1 MKSYGEKIIAIL
13 FVSVMAIAAQAEDRG
28 QWADQRV
35 NQHMVEIET
44 KRYHLNKVNQMQ
56 NDNIMMRSEIENL
69 QFNNGQ
75 EDLGSMG
82 LQEQSYSVDGNS
94 NDIYVESPIDEVSAS
109 AKAKYEEEQKIEQM
123 KRAYYKYLEKNLK
136 ESGVDYEF
144 VYGDGE

>member
-1 MKSYGEKIIAIL
+1 MKNYGEKIIAIL

-69 QFNNGQ
+69 
-75 EDLGSMG
+75 
-82 LQEQSYSVDGNS
+82 
-94 NDIYVESPIDEVSAS
+94 
-109 AKAKYEEEQKIEQM
+109 
-123 KRAYYKYLEKNLK
+123 
-136 ESGVDYEF
+136 
-144 VYGDGE
+144 

>member
-1 MKSYGEKIIAIL
+1 MKNGEKLIAIL
-13 FVSVMAIAAQAEDRG
+13 FVSSLGFTAQADDRA

-35 NQHMVEIET
+35 NQHMIEIET

-69 QFNNGQ
+69 QFDKKQ

-82 LQEQSYSVDGNS
+82 LEEQSYSVDGHS

-109 AKAKYEEEQKIEQM
+109 AKRKYDEQQKREQM
-123 KRAYYKYLEKNLK
+123 KRAYYQYLEKNLK
-136 ESGVDYEF
+136 ESGVDYEY